1 MTGVDR
7 ADPAAEQVGH
17 AYTDY
22 TQFLNADALDG
33 ARIGVWRELSFEI
46 DGVAVDAD
54 VSAIMDETIAAL
66 EGTLARDPVDVEH
79 HRLPGTP
86 PRIRHRRGDGNL
98 ETVHTLNGDRRD
110 GAGDDRA
117 AGELPGRGW
126 LRLGAACTPWFGA
139 PERLGG
145 VKSPA

>member
-86 PRIRHRRGDGNL
+86 SRDPPPARGRESRDRP
-98 ETVHTLNGDRRD
+98 HTERNSRDRAR
-110 GAGDDRA
+110 DDRA
-117 AGELPGRGW
+117 AGELPDERGSVSVPRALW
-126 LRLGAACTPWFGA
+126 EFGA
-139 PERLGG
+139 PEHLGG